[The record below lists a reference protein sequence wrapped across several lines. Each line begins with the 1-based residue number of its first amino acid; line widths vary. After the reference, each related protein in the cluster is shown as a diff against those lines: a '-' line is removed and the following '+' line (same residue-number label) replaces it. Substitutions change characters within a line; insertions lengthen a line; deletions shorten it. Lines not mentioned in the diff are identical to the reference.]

1 MTKWSISGDLQSIH
15 RLTMLSTKTFI
26 GDIHQNICL
35 SVYPFEFFSIPQLTT
50 IDLSKHWVSSE
61 KTTFINTVLPINN
74 RFQMLNPAQCPLV
87 VTLTDSPQMCNS
99 VTQSHIL
106 SYCFSRLLSLLPNSH
121 RNYAQTVAR
130 WRLYRL
136 SNSTLT
142 HDPWSLKIRS
152 GIKIHESLL
161 PPSQLRRRSTLTS
174 C

>member
-1 MTKWSISGDLQSIH
+1 MIHFWRLAIDPQTNHAFNKDIH
-15 RLTMLSTKTFI
+15 RWHPSKYLSV
-26 GDIHQNICL
+26 CL
-35 SVYPFEFFSIPQLTT
+35 SVWVFFHSTTDDHWPLKTLSIKWKDNL
-50 IDLSKHWVSSE
+50 ID
-61 KTTFINTVLPINN
+61 TVLTINN
-74 RFQMLNPAQCPLV
+74 RFQMLKPAQCPFV

-152 GIKIHESLL
+152 GIKIHESLQFSSPL
-161 PPSQLRRRSTLTS
+161 PAT
-174 C
+174 